1 MSVSGSCTGH
11 KHIDTVQYLNVQS
24 HRGYRSAA
32 SSLWEKAKAMRAE
45 LLMKD
50 TWRADLLGPGNLCSP
65 YKENSSNVSTTSQRT
80 SDTQC

>member
-1 MSVSGSCTGH
+1 MSVSGSCKGH
-11 KHIDTVQYLNVQS
+11 KRIDTAQYLNVQS

-32 SSLWEKAKAMRAE
+32 RSLWEKAKAMRAK
-45 LLMKD
+45 LFMKD

-65 YKENSSNVSTTSQRT
+65 YKENSLNGSTRSQRT